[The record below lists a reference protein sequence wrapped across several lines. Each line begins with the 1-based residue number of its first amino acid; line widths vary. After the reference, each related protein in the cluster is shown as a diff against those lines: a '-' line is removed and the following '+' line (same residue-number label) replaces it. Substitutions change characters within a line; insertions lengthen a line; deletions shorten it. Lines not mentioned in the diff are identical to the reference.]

1 MGIPTMS
8 LARLRALPQMLF
20 PKNSVYIAC
29 FQGALIFCSLCVAWL
44 LRFDFSMPY
53 LYVLLAA
60 APILIVIRLA
70 AMAFFNLH
78 HGWWRYTSL
87 RDVSDLLKA
96 IGLGSVLFLI
106 IIRFLL
112 RDTDFPRSIYLLEAL
127 TTTLFLAGIRA
138 LPRLLDEPVRRNDKA
153 KRVIVI
159 GAGMAAQA
167 VIREIG
173 RASNRY
179 CVVGC
184 VDDNRSKRGIKVH
197 GVPVIGSID
206 QLPTLVAA
214 HAVNELLIAI
224 PSATGVQ
231 MQRIVKLCEKS
242 AVKFKTVP
250 GLQDI
255 IDEKISISHFREVR
269 LEDLLGRD
277 PVTID
282 LESVR
287 NQIAGRVVLVTGA
300 AGTIGSELC
309 RQILQYNPR
318 QLLCVDQSE
327 TGIFYLQ
334 MELCQRES
342 QSEIVVFISD
352 IGDVQR
358 MRGFMLD
365 YCPEIVFHAAAYKH
379 VPVMEVNV
387 FGAVKNNIFGLLTL
401 LDLAEDAG
409 CQSLVLISTDKAVNP
424 SSVMG
429 VTKRVCELII
439 AARPNRS
446 MRCVSVRFGNVLGSN
461 GSVVPV
467 LQKQL
472 YSNQQLTVTHPEI
485 TRYFMTTREAVSL
498 VLQAFAIGAHG
509 DTLVLDMGT
518 PVRILDLARTLIGLS
533 GKTES
538 EVPIKFTGLRDGEK
552 LYEELF
558 YPHEELQPTS
568 SLKIRRVRAT
578 QNRWFELHR
587 QLEHLRSTMSVSDSI
602 SIREQLK
609 EIVPQYSYSLPAS
622 ETPKMRPAAQPAPE
636 PMLPASAPAAA
647 LGKAA
652 GVA

>member
-1 MGIPTMS
+1 MS
-8 LARLRALPQMLF
+8 LAKLRAIAQRLF

-29 FQGALIFCSLCVAWL
+29 FQGGLIFCSLCVAWL
-44 LRFDFSMPY
+44 LRFDFSLPY
-53 LYVLLAA
+53 LSVLLAA
-60 APILIVIRLA
+60 APVLVLIRLA

-106 IIRFLL
+106 IVRFLL

-127 TTTLFLAGIRA
+127 TTTIFLAGIRT
-138 LPRLLDEPVRRNDKA
+138 LPRLLTESVRTSGGAR
-153 KRVIVI
+153 RVIVI

-173 RASNRY
+173 RSSKRY
-179 CVVGC
+179 CVIGC

-197 GVPVIGSID
+197 GVPVIGTID
-206 QLPTLVAA
+206 QLPSLVAA
-214 HAVNELLIAI
+214 HAINELLIAI
-224 PSATGVQ
+224 PSASGVQ

-282 LESVR
+282 LESVKNR
-287 NQIAGRVVLVTGA
+287 IDGRVVLVTGA

-309 RQILQYNPR
+309 RQILQYDPR

-334 MELCQRES
+334 MELSQRENR
-342 QSEIVVFISD
+342 SEVVVFVAD
-352 IGDVQR
+352 IGDRER
-358 MRGFMLD
+358 MRGFMLE

-379 VPVMEVNV
+379 VPIMEVNV
-387 FGAVKNNIFGLLTL
+387 YGAVKNNIFGLLTL

-472 YSNQQLTVTHPEI
+472 RNNQHLTITHPEI
-485 TRYFMTTREAVSL
+485 SRYFMTTREAVSL

-533 GKTES
+533 GKTEK

-568 SLKIRRVRAT
+568 SLKIRRVRGA
-578 QNRWFELHR
+578 QNRWLELLRH
-587 QLEHLRSTMSVSDSI
+587 LELLQSTMTVNDSI
-602 SIREQLK
+602 GIREKLR
-609 EIVPQYSYSLPAS
+609 EIVPQYSYSLPESQA
-622 ETPKMRPAAQPAPE
+622 PKMRPASQFAPE
-636 PMLPASAPAAA
+636 PVLPSAPPAAA